1 MSEEAYTEYKDW
13 STIKKNQWPPTEDNI
28 QNIAIAALNKSHDK
42 DVSVLIYLDNP
53 KLMIFNPL
61 PITNTKFITNNFK
74 HNERTIKVTIGQKSL

>member
-1 MSEEAYTEYKDW
+1 MSEEAYAEYKDW

-53 KLMIFNPL
+53 N
-61 PITNTKFITNNFK
+61 
-74 HNERTIKVTIGQKSL
+74 